1 MTDPPQPA
9 KTPEPP
15 YYAAIFTSLRTE
27 RDGEIVGFGQI
38 FPSDVVE
45 MLHCDPAHA
54 RRGTGGRL
62 LAALEERARS
72 QGQVVL
78 DAKSSLRACSF
89 FRRHGYREMGREV
102 VTRGRCRNSASGH
115 AQDAPESSAR
125 VLLIQQQPPNN
136 L

>member
-78 DAKSSLRACSF
+78 DTNRVCGLARFSAGTATGRWGGKWL
-89 FRRHGYREMGREV
+89 HGDGVAIPRLGMRKMLP
-102 VTRGRCRNSASGH
+102 N
-115 AQDAPESSAR
+115 
-125 VLLIQQQPPNN
+125 PPHEFC
-136 L
+136 